1 MKSFNGENSCC
12 AIAAGQC
19 EWADHAPLTS
29 RVGSPF
35 SGGWNWMWR
44 TQRSALCN
52 ICGSGERWKTVIS
65 QPWASTLGRTDH
77 TFQSIC
83 RLFYSV
89 IRCFIAFINGKNTN
103 LLRTHCVCAWRH
115 VRDATGKPGEIRVWD
130 PAAIHL
136 VQRTKQSCWYSDLE
150 EHAQSLWVTC
160 YDHRL
165 RSHKHFLGF
174 CTKPDVP
181 KHCGQIWTKTQA
193 ATCVFEQD
201 LAVEFDMLWPGRAH
215 LR

>member
-12 AIAAGQC
+12 AIAVC

-29 RVGSPF
+29 RVGSSF

-65 QPWASTLGRTDH
+65 QPWASTMGRTDH
-77 TFQSIC
+77 TFQSIR

-89 IRCFIAFINGKNTN
+89 IRCFIAFINQKKLIYWEHNVFAHGDTWGMPPGN
-103 LLRTHCVCAWRH
+103 L
-115 VRDATGKPGEIRVWD
+115 VRSECEILLQFIWYR
-130 PAAIHL
+130 
-136 VQRTKQSCWYSDLE
+136 QRCWYSVLE

-160 YDHRL
+160 YDHRVWVHTEITQTL
-165 RSHKHFLGF
+165 FGFL
-174 CTKPDVP
+174 
-181 KHCGQIWTKTQA
+181 Q
-193 ATCVFEQD
+193 
-201 LAVEFDMLWPGRAH
+201 
-215 LR
+215 